1 MTIPV
6 DPLAPP
12 ASPAQGGI
20 GALGL
25 RISPKMLPGVTLLV
39 ILLIGLASS
48 LYTLAFKH
56 AELPAKD
63 LTVSA
68 AVDGATTAA
77 IATLLQKANPLEGP
91 LVTLDRV
98 TAYLATG
105 DLGARVRQGCGN
117 WLFLSDELQLHADRA
132 ANAARRVKIVER
144 VAAYLKG
151 RNIALAVVPVPDKSR
166 VEFAERC
173 GIDRPAAFTGRLG
186 DFAAQL
192 KASGINVVDL
202 LAPMNT
208 SGGERYYRTDT
219 HWNERGAKASA
230 EAIAAALRRAGAA
243 PTQKAQFKVST
254 DPEHERVGDLIRLAG
269 LDQVP
274 YPLRPHGDE
283 EAATVI
289 EQSAAANVGLL
300 DETPAPEL
308 AVVGTSFSRRANFV
322 PFLAL
327 ALGAPVENRAEDG
340 GGVFNAAMTYFAK
353 PEFQKTPPRAVV
365 WEIPERMIEE
375 PLAAADEQWARSL
388 VMPLGTQPRGN

>member
-12 ASPAQGGI
+12 GSPAQRPPM

-25 RISPKMLPGVTLLV
+25 RVRPQMLPGVALLA

-48 LYTLAFKH
+48 LYTLVFKH

-68 AVDGATTAA
+68 AAAGATTAA
-77 IATLLQKANPLEGP
+77 IANLLQKANPLEGP
-91 LVTLDRV
+91 LVTVDRV

-105 DLGARVRQGCGN
+105 DLGARVRRGCGN
-117 WLFLSDELQLHADRA
+117 WLFLTDELELHADRA

-173 GIDRPAAFTGRLG
+173 GVDRPGALAGRLD
-186 DFAAQL
+186 DFETQL
-192 KASGINVVDL
+192 KVAGVNVVDL
-202 LAPMNT
+202 LGPMNAA
-208 SGGERYYRTDT
+208 GGERYYRTDT

-230 EAIAAALRRAGAA
+230 DAIAAAMRQAGMA
-243 PTQKAQFKVST
+243 PMQQAQFKVST
-254 DPEHERVGDLIRLAG
+254 DPERERVGDLIRLAG

-274 YPLRPHGDE
+274 YPLRPRGDE
-283 EAATVI
+283 EAPTVI
-289 EQSAAANVGLL
+289 DQSAAANVGLL

-340 GGVFNAAMTYFAK
+340 GGVTNAAMTYFAK
-353 PEFQKTPPRAVV
+353 PEFQKAPPRAIV

-375 PLAAADEQWARSL
+375 PVLAADEQWTQSL
-388 VMPLGTQPRGN
+388 GAQSPGK